1 MKYYLVAVLDKD
13 SNRELDAVQKTLY
26 RKGKKILKA
35 PYMGIPIDTIEDPDK
50 DKLQATLA
58 DLLKPYRYFRVDIT
72 GKYVNL
78 PEEKITGLPVTSF
91 GYLKKLQRHLNSFM
105 QLSGFKVSQERA
117 DDIDFILSLSQEK
130 LPREFEA
137 TAPLFNTEEN
147 KKAFRVEKIE
157 LWKTMAAKK
166 DSVVFSIPLR
176 NPRII

>member
-1 MKYYLVAVLDKD
+1 
-13 SNRELDAVQKTLY
+13 
-26 RKGKKILKA
+26 
-35 PYMGIPIDTIEDPDK
+35 
-50 DKLQATLA
+50 
-58 DLLKPYRYFRVDIT
+58 
-72 GKYVNL
+72 
-78 PEEKITGLPVTSF
+78 
-91 GYLKKLQRHLNSFM
+91 M